1 MQSESIA
8 VDLKKTKLSVPEA
21 HWSDLKKR
29 TLSKICADTGALSAP
44 PDGLTIPFL
53 NETLRID
60 LKKYCIC
67 KKEKDRWDQIA
78 EPLLELITVVY
89 LARATAAPL
98 KDEMI
103 GISELKDAHFFQG
116 PHAVDVT
123 GLLARYGN
131 DLEGFKTASLK
142 LGGTPL
148 DLADAAYRF
157 YPFPKAPV
165 YYLLWE
171 GDEEFLPNLSI
182 LFDKSIEQ
190 HFSADGIWGLINLVS
205 NALLDKGSRLVL

>member
-1 MQSESIA
+1 MPSESTA
-8 VDLKKTKLSVPEA
+8 VDLKKTRLSVPEA

-29 TLSKICADTGALSAP
+29 ALSEICTNAGASSDP

-60 LKKYCIC
+60 LKRSCIC
-67 KKEKDRWDQIA
+67 RRGKDRWDPIA
-78 EPLLELITVVY
+78 EPLLELITIVY
-89 LARATAAPL
+89 LVNATADPL
-98 KDEMI
+98 KEEMI

-116 PHAVDVT
+116 PHAVDVSE
-123 GLLARYGN
+123 LLARYGN
-131 DLEGFKTASLK
+131 DLEAFKSVSLK

-148 DLADAAYRF
+148 ELADAAYRF

-171 GDEEFLPNLSI
+171 GDEEFSPNMSV
-182 LFDKSIEQ
+182 LFDRTIER

-205 NALLDKGSRLVL
+205 NALLDKPIRIA

>member
-1 MQSESIA
+1 

-29 TLSKICADTGALSAP
+29 TLSEICTHTGASPDP
-44 PDGLTIPFL
+44 PHGLTLPFL

-60 LKKYCIC
+60 LEKHCIC
-67 KKEKDRWDQIA
+67 KKRKDRWDPIA
-78 EPLLELITVVY
+78 EPFLGLITVVY
-89 LARATAAPL
+89 LAHATADPL
-98 KDEMI
+98 KEEMI

-116 PHAVDVT
+116 PHAVDISE
-123 GLLARYGN
+123 LLARYGN
-131 DLEGFKTASLK
+131 DLEAFRSASLK

-148 DLADAAYRF
+148 NLADAAYRF
-157 YPFPKAPV
+157 YPFPKTPV

-171 GDEEFLPNLSI
+171 GDEEFRPNISI
-182 LFDKSIEQ
+182 LFDKTIEQ

-205 NALLDKGSRLVL
+205 NALLDKQIRMA